1 LKKAKTH
8 KSQFRWFENSE
19 FHWFDAHK
27 VQCRT
32 RSGEHAALDRFA
44 QEILDNGYRPLRVFR
59 GDGPQARMLGVKA
72 STYNEAFAALQ
83 GTEWQGE
90 PVYGS
95 QGWCSGPLEV
105 EVSRSTVTRKKEE
118 LRPGGY
124 ERQLNLAVSPE
135 LLAKLDAELKRRG
148 RDRGDSVDWERGNLI
163 GEAVDL
169 VCSPEGQALTEK
181 RRFGSQRR
189 QLDESTAALRALAQ

>member
-1 LKKAKTH
+1 LKKTKKH
-8 KSQFRWFENSE
+8 RSQFRWFENSE
-19 FHWFDAHK
+19 FHWFDAYK

-32 RSGEHAALDRFA
+32 RHGEHPALDRFA

-59 GDGPQARMLGVKA
+59 GEGQQARMLAVKA
-72 STYNEAFAALQ
+72 STYDEAFAALS
-83 GTEWQGE
+83 GTEWEGE

-105 EVSRSTVTRKKEE
+105 EVSRSTATRKKQE
-118 LRPGGY
+118 LRPGGT

-148 RDRGDSVDWERGNLI
+148 RDGGDFIDRERGTLI
-163 GEAVDL
+163 GEAMDL
-169 VCSPEGQALTEK
+169 ICSPEGQALAEK
-181 RRFGSQRR
+181 RRLASQRR
-189 QLDESTAALRALAQ
+189 QLDQSTAGLGALGH